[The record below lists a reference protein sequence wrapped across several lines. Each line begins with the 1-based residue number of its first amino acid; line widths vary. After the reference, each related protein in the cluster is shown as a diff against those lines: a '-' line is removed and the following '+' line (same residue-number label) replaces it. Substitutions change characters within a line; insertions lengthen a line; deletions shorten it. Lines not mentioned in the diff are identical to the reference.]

1 VIVAASSWGY
11 VAGAYLLVLLVILA
25 YVVRTVVL
33 ARRVGRSLPPEE
45 RRWM

>member
-1 VIVAASSWGY
+1 MIVAASSWGY
-11 VAGAYLLVLLVILA
+11 VTAAYVLVFLTLIA

-33 ARRVGRSLPPEE
+33 GRRVGRNLPPGD